1 MIILRRKTKD
11 ERRKNCVI
19 LSEVEGSRAVMN
31 ESCHCEAKKPATS
44 EAWWKQSLSHLV
56 LIAIFFLA
64 SAAFAAPKSAAAYY
78 GDAAFQYIENRLPSA
93 EITCNEGLQHYPN
106 DQKLQMLLDRIKEAK
121 NEQKNENKK
130 NDKNQDNNDQN
141 QNDQNQDQNQDKQNQ
156 DQNKDQQN
164 QQNQDQNQNQN
175 GDQSSS
181 SQNDQNQ
188 DKQDQGQNGG
198 QSSSSQSQSSDS
210 NGGAGEQ
217 PQQPEQSEGNS
228 SDSNGGEPEQ
238 QPLAPGEMTP
248 EEAAQ
253 LLKDFDEQNGERKPW
268 KPVRGQVRPAKDW

>member
-1 MIILRRKTKD
+1 MAMLRRKTKD
-11 ERRKNCVI
+11 ERRENRVI
-19 LSEVEGSRAVMN
+19 LSGAEGSR
-31 ESCHCEAKKPATS
+31 K
-44 EAWWKQSLSHLV
+44 LSPWSV
-56 LIAIFFLA
+56 AIGTMMLL
-64 SAAFAAPKSAAAYY
+64 SVAAFAAPKSAAAYY
-78 GDAAFQYIENRLPSA
+78 GDAAFQYIENRLPTA
-93 EITCNEGLQHYPN
+93 EITCNEGLQYYPN
-106 DQKLQMLLDRIKEAK
+106 DQKLQMLLDRIHEAK
-121 NEQKNENKK
+121 DEQKNENKK
-130 NDKNQDNNDQN
+130 NDPK
-141 QNDQNQDQNQDKQNQ
+141 NDQNQDQNNQDQNQDQDKQNQ

-175 GDQSSS
+175 NDQGSSS

-198 QSSSSQSQSSDS
+198 QSSSSQGGQSSDS

-228 SDSNGGEPEQ
+228 SDSNGSDQEQ
-238 QPLAPGEMTP
+238 PQPLQPGELTP

-268 KPVRGQVRPAKDW
+268 KPIRGQARPAKDW

>member
-141 QNDQNQDQNQDKQNQ
+141 QNDQNQDQNQDKNNQ

-164 QQNQDQNQNQN
+164 QDQQNQN

-181 SQNDQNQ
+181 SSQNDQNQ
-188 DKQDQGQNGG
+188 DQQNQGNQG
-198 QSSSSQSQSSDS
+198 QSSDSNAQSSDS
-210 NGGAGEQ
+210 NGGGEQQQ
-217 PQQPEQSEGNS
+217 PQQPEAGS
-228 SDSNGGEPEQ
+228 SDSNGSEEEQQ
-238 QPLAPGEMTP
+238 QPLQPGELSP

-268 KPVRGQVRPAKDW
+268 KPVRGQARPAKDW

>member
-1 MIILRRKTKD
+1 MLHRVDSSELLVTSKTQKSEICHSRVGGNLGAIL
-11 ERRKNCVI
+11 VSI
-19 LSEVEGSRAVMN
+19 
-31 ESCHCEAKKPATS
+31 
-44 EAWWKQSLSHLV
+44 V
-56 LIAIFFLA
+56 LFLA
-64 SAAFAAPKSAAAYY
+64 VSAFAAPKSASAYY
-78 GDAAFQYIENRLPSA
+78 GDAAFQYIENRLPTA
-93 EITCNEGLQHYPN
+93 EITCNEGLQYYPN
-106 DQKLQMLLDRIKEAK
+106 DQKLQMLLDRIHEAK
-121 NEQKNENKK
+121 DEQKNENKK
-130 NDKNQDNNDQN
+130 NDPKNDQN

-181 SQNDQNQ
+181 SQNGQNQ

-228 SDSNGGEPEQ
+228 SDSNGSDQEQ
-238 QPLAPGEMTP
+238 EQPLAPGELTP

>member
-141 QNDQNQDQNQDKQNQ
+141 QNDQNQDQNQDKNNQ

-164 QQNQDQNQNQN
+164 QDQQNQN

-181 SQNDQNQ
+181 SSQNDENQEPQNQ
-188 DKQDQGQNGG
+188 GNQG
-198 QSSSSQSQSSDS
+198 QSSDSNAQSSDS
-210 NGGAGEQ
+210 NGGGEQQQ
-217 PQQPEQSEGNS
+217 PQQPEAGS
-228 SDSNGGEPEQ
+228 SDSNGSEEEQ
-238 QPLAPGEMTP
+238 PQQLAPGELTP

-268 KPVRGQVRPAKDW
+268 KPVRGQARPAKDW

>member
-1 MIILRRKTKD
+1 MAMLRRKTKD
-11 ERRKNCVI
+11 ERRENRVI
-19 LSEVEGSRAVMN
+19 LSGAEGSR
-31 ESCHCEAKKPATS
+31 K
-44 EAWWKQSLSHLV
+44 LSPWSV
-56 LIAIFFLA
+56 AIGTMMLL
-64 SAAFAAPKSAAAYY
+64 SVAAFAAPKSAAAYY
-78 GDAAFQYIENRLPSA
+78 GDAAFQYIENRLPTA
-93 EITCNEGLQHYPN
+93 EITCNEGLQYYPN
-106 DQKLQMLLDRIKEAK
+106 DQKLQMLLDRIHEAK
-121 NEQKNENKK
+121 DEQKNENKK
-130 NDKNQDNNDQN
+130 NDPKNDQN

-175 GDQSSS
+175 NDQGSSS
-181 SQNDQNQ
+181 SQNEQNQ

-198 QSSSSQSQSSDS
+198 QSSSSQGGQSSDS

-228 SDSNGGEPEQ
+228 SDSNGSDQEQ
-238 QPLAPGEMTP
+238 PQPLQPGELTP

-268 KPVRGQVRPAKDW
+268 KPIRGQARPAKDW

>member
-1 MIILRRKTKD
+1 MAFISCRP
-11 ERRKNCVI
+11 ERNAVRHG
-19 LSEVEGSRAVMN
+19 VEGSRAVM
-31 ESCHCEAKKPATS
+31 A
-44 EAWWKQSLSHLV
+44 LLFV
-56 LIAIFFLA
+56 LFLA
-64 SAAFAAPKSAAAYY
+64 VASFAAGAPSTARDFFRKGAYEYAA
-78 GDAAFQYIENRLPSA
+78 GKLPTA
-93 EITCNEGLQHYPN
+93 EITCKEGLSKYPN
-106 DQKLQMLLDRIKEAK
+106 DEKLQFLLDRIKEVK
-121 NEQKNENKK
+121 DKQKNENKK
-130 NDKNQDNNDQN
+130 NNPKNDQN

-175 GDQSSS
+175 NDQGSSS

-198 QSSSSQSQSSDS
+198 QSSSSQGGQSSDS

-228 SDSNGGEPEQ
+228 SDSNGSDQEQ
-238 QPLAPGEMTP
+238 PQPLQPGELTP

-268 KPVRGQVRPAKDW
+268 KPIRGQARPAKDW